1 MVFNSYTFIVF
12 FIIALT
18 ACKRQS
24 TVDTGTRQAYA
35 PVYAKLAD
43 LSAIAT
49 VPPQATTKAGKIYAY
64 GNYIFQN
71 DLNTGIHIIDNST
84 PANPKKVAFLKIPFS
99 TEIAIKGNYL
109 YTNSVSDLLV
119 FNLASPQ
126 QPQLVKRVSNAF
138 PIISQTY
145 PPQNNVYFE
154 CANAEKGIVVDWELK
169 QITNPVCK
177 R

>member
-1 MVFNSYTFIVF
+1 MKIVTPIAF
-12 FIIALT
+12 FYIALT
-18 ACKRQS
+18 ACDRQQ
-24 TVDTGTRQAYA
+24 TINTGTKLAYA

-43 LSAIAT
+43 LLVIAT

-71 DLNTGIHIIDNST
+71 DLNIGFHIIDNSA
-84 PANPKKVAFLKIPFS
+84 PGNPKKIAFLKIPFS

-126 QPQLVKRVSNAF
+126 QPQLVTRVSNAF
-138 PIISQTY
+138 PIINQNY
-145 PPQNNVYFE
+145 PPQSNIYFE
-154 CANAEKGIVVDWELK
+154 CPNAEKGIVVDWELK
-169 QITNPVCK
+169 QVTNPACK

>member
-1 MVFNSYTFIVF
+1 MKIVTSIAF
-12 FIIALT
+12 FCIALT
-18 ACKRQS
+18 ACERQQ
-24 TVDTGTRQAYA
+24 TINTGTQQAYA

-43 LSAIAT
+43 LSVIAT

-71 DLNTGIHIIDNST
+71 DLNTGIHIIDNAA
-84 PANPKKVAFLKIPFS
+84 PGNPKKIAFLKIPFS

-126 QPQLVKRVSNAF
+126 QPQLVTRVSNAF
-138 PIISQTY
+138 PIINQNY
-145 PPQNNVYFE
+145 PTQSNIYFE
-154 CANAEKGIVVDWELK
+154 CPNAEKGIVVDWELK
-169 QITNPVCK
+169 QVTNPACK

>member
-1 MVFNSYTFIVF
+1 MKMIKLIAFLG
-12 FIIALT
+12 IILT
-18 ACKRQS
+18 ACERQK
-24 TVDTGTRQAYA
+24 TVNSGTQQAYA
-35 PVYAKLAD
+35 PIYAKLAD
-43 LSAIAT
+43 ISAIAT
-49 VPPQATTKAGKIYAY
+49 LTAQPTVKAGKIYAF

-84 PANPKKVAFLKIPFS
+84 ATNPKKVAFLKIPFS

-126 QPQLVKRVSNAF
+126 QPQLVNRVNNAF
-138 PIISQTY
+138 PIINQNY
-145 PPQNNVYFE
+145 PPYSNVYFE
-154 CANAEKGIVVDWELK
+154 CPDPEKGIVVDWELK
-169 QITNPVCK
+169 QITNPACK

>member
-1 MVFNSYTFIVF
+1 MKIVTLLAF
-12 FIIALT
+12 FSIALT
-18 ACKRQS
+18 ACERQHS
-24 TVDTGTRQAYA
+24 VDTGTRSAYA

-49 VPPQATTKAGKIYAY
+49 LPPQATIKAGKIYAY

-71 DLNTGIHIIDNST
+71 DLNTGIHIIDNAV
-84 PANPKKVAFLKIPFS
+84 PANPKKIAFLKIPFS

-126 QPQLVKRVSNAF
+126 QPQLVNRVSNAF
-138 PIISQTY
+138 PIINQNYPSQT
-145 PPQNNVYFE
+145 NVYFE
-154 CANAEKGIVVDWELK
+154 CADAEKGIVVDWELK
-169 QITNPVCK
+169 QITNPACK

>member
-1 MVFNSYTFIVF
+1 MKIVKLIPF
-12 FIIALT
+12 FCIILT
-18 ACKRQS
+18 ACKRQQ
-24 TVDTGTRQAYA
+24 TVDTGSQQAYA

-49 VPPQATTKAGKIYAY
+49 VTPQPTAKAGKIYAY

-84 PANPKKVAFLKIPFS
+84 QGSPQKVAFLKIPFS

-126 QPQLVKRVSNAF
+126 QPQLVNRVSNAF
-138 PIISQTY
+138 PIINQNY
-145 PPQNNVYFE
+145 PPYSNVYFE
-154 CANAEKGIVVDWELK
+154 CPDSQKGIVVDWELK
-169 QITNPVCK
+169 QIINPACK

>member
-1 MVFNSYTFIVF
+1 MKMITLFAIFS
-12 FIIALT
+12 IAL
-18 ACKRQS
+18 AGCERQQAIN
-24 TVDTGTRQAYA
+24 TGTTQGYA

-43 LSAIAT
+43 LAAIAT
-49 VPPQATTKAGKIYAY
+49 VPPQATLKAGKIYAY

-71 DLNTGIHIIDNST
+71 DLNTGIHIINNAT
-84 PANPKKVAFLKIPFS
+84 PASPQKIAFLKIPFS

-126 QPQLVKRVSNAF
+126 QPQLINRVVNAF
-138 PIISQTY
+138 PIINQNY
-145 PPQNNVYFE
+145 PPVNNIYFE
-154 CANAEKGIVVDWELK
+154 CPDAEKGIVVDWELK
-169 QITNPVCK
+169 QITNAACK